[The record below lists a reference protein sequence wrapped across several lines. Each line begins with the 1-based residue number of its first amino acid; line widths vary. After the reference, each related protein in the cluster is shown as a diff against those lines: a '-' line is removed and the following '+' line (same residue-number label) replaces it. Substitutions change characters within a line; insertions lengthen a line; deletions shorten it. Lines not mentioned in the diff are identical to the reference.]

1 MRDGDHRMA
10 GSTATGSQEWLDL
23 YAAGHRH
30 PANRLLHWICA
41 PVLAVSFIGLLAC
54 VPVPP
59 ELARLSPVVNW
70 GTLFLMATVVY
81 YFIISISLAV
91 GSLPFIV
98 AIAALLIWLDRSGA
112 PLLSISAMGLLIA
125 TVGQYLGHR
134 IERGSATLMRD
145 VLYLIV
151 APLWALAA
159 LYRRLGI
166 PY

>member
-1 MRDGDHRMA
+1 M
-10 GSTATGSQEWLDL
+10 
-23 YAAGHRH
+23 
-30 PANRLLHWICA
+30 
-41 PVLAVSFIGLLAC
+41 
-54 VPVPP
+54 PVPP
-59 ELARLSPVVNW
+59 ELERLSPVVNW

-81 YFIISISLAV
+81 YFIISISLAI
-91 GSLPFIV
+91 GSLPFII
-98 AIAALLIWLDRSGA
+98 AIAASLIWLEGSGA
-112 PLLSISAMGLLIA
+112 PVLSLSAMGLLIA

-145 VLYLIV
+145 ILYLIV